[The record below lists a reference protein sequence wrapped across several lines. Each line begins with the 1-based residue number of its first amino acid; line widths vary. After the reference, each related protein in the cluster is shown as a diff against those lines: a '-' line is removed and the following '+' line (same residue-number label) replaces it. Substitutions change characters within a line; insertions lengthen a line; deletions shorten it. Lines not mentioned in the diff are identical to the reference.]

1 MGLGKEVGRPPVPAW
16 ADPDLAGV
24 IRRIVPHERERG
36 EGRDDRG
43 RTVSEDSDAVNKE
56 NASWT

>member
-1 MGLGKEVGRPPVPAW
+1 MPAW

-43 RTVSEDSDAVNKE
+43 RTDSEDSDAVQKE
-56 NASWT
+56 NASRT